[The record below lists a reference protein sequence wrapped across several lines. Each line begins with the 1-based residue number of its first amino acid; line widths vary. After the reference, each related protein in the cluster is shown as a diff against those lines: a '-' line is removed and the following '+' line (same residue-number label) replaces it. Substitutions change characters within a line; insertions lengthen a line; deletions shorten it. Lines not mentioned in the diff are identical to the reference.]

1 MNLLAIRATVVLLCS
16 IGTAYDTACAQND
29 IESIS
34 QRGQAALQAR
44 DYAEAEKSFAELA
57 KLQPSVAEFHVTL
70 GLVLFQENKLSE
82 AEAEFRQAQ
91 KLKPTL
97 PQIDALLAMTFSE
110 QGKYEQALPGLEKGF
125 HQSANSDLKR
135 MCGLRLQRTY
145 TALHNDRKAVEITIE
160 LGRLYP
166 DDPEV
171 LYYSSKVF
179 GNQAFLS
186 AQKLFATAPK
196 SMWGLLAAGEAHESQ
211 GQFVDAIA
219 DYREALKLDPNHP
232 NLHFR
237 IGRALLARSE
247 NKGGDNADA
256 ESAKEEF
263 AQELR
268 SNPTNGNAAYELGE
282 SYRKLGQEDEARR
295 YFELAINS
303 YPSFEEAHVGLA
315 ATLMQSDPALART
328 HLQKA
333 IALAPEDAVA
343 WYRLAQ
349 AERNLGHSEEQKLA
363 LAKFT
368 ALRNSKTAA
377 FDTSGREVTP
387 QHISPGEQLPERP

>member
-1 MNLLAIRATVVLLCS
+1 MNLPAIRATVVFLCS
-16 IGTAYDTACAQND
+16 IGTAYDTAYAQTD
-29 IESIS
+29 IDSIT

-44 DYAEAEKSFAELA
+44 DYGDAEKSFAELA
-57 KLQPSVAEFHVTL
+57 KLQPNVAEFHVTL

-82 AEAEFRQAQ
+82 AEAEFRRAQ

-97 PQIDALLAMTFSE
+97 PQIDALLAMTLSE
-110 QGKYEQALPGLEKGF
+110 QGKYEQALPGLEKGY
-125 HQSANSDLKR
+125 HKSANADLKR

-145 TALHNDRKAVEITIE
+145 TALHNDRKALEITSE

-179 GNQAFLS
+179 GNQAFIS

-196 SMWGLLAAGEAHESQ
+196 SIWGLLAAGEAHESQ

-247 NKGGDNADA
+247 SRGDDNADA

-333 IALAPEDAVA
+333 IALNPEDAVA

-387 QHISPGEQLPERP
+387 QQINPGEQLPERP